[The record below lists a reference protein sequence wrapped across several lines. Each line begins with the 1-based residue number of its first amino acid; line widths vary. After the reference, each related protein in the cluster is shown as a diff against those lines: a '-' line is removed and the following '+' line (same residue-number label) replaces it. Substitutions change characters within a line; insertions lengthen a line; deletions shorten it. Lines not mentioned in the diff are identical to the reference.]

1 MAGKWVPVVRTL
13 HGVSPSP
20 NTSTGPTLS
29 LMKGRTD
36 IFLETRFLAGVKEKE
51 HVFPFLLCAGIS
63 PDSSQWKLKVMKQF
77 WGTEILPTWQVETGY
92 SVLTQSLRV
101 FLSNSSLKYS
111 FFRQISRL
119 ELNLPHDVDTLSF
132 KLFHIF
138 SLLYLVILVATWP
151 KNPPLQC

>member
-1 MAGKWVPVVRTL
+1 MAIKWVPVVRTL
-13 HGVSPSP
+13 HGISPSP

-29 LMKGRTD
+29 LMKGRAD

-63 PDSSQWKLKVMKQF
+63 PDSSQWKLKVMMQF
-77 WGTEILPTWQVETGY
+77 WGTEILPTREVERGY
-92 SVLTQSLRV
+92 SVLTQPLRV
-101 FLSNSSLKYS
+101 FSSNSSLKYS
-111 FFRQISRL
+111 FFRETSNL

-132 KLFHIF
+132 KLFPIF
-138 SLLYLVILVATWP
+138 SLLHLVILVATWL